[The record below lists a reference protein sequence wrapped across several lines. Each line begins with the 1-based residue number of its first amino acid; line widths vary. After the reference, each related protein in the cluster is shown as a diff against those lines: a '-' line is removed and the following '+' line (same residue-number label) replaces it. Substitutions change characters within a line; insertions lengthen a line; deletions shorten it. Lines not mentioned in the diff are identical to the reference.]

1 MIAPV
6 PTQIPKLSPSTRPT
20 AHFSLPQPAPT
31 TYCPLFFVSS
41 RRLHHVV
48 SISLPFSAASAYF
61 ASPRGCSVHHSRC
74 SHVRTLQHTKLFYLQ
89 ELAASLSSLCA
100 LFCAR
105 SLCFQSFAASFCK
118 TPGVGGL
125 RFHPHAS
132 SLELPAMLNSA
143 CMHPA
148 IPHLLELQTVDQH
161 IAKLRGE
168 LDSFPKRIREADLK
182 LTGARNA
189 LAAAR
194 EANTHGLTER
204 KKFELDVQQWKER
217 ARKYREQSGAVKT
230 NEAYKAL
237 QHEITNAEAEVAKA
251 EDRQLEVMMAGEES
265 ERRLKVAETALK
277 QAEQSIAVE
286 RKEIETQQGA
296 RKKDLEAALAE
307 RERALSPVPED
318 LRELYARIAKRHHG
332 VALAEA
338 RDGQCRGCGMRVLP
352 HILQQLLKD
361 DSDELFRCESCGLI
375 LYSLEPIPAPNPEN
389 SSGSAASSA
398 SNSS

>member
-1 MIAPV
+1 
-6 PTQIPKLSPSTRPT
+6 
-20 AHFSLPQPAPT
+20 
-31 TYCPLFFVSS
+31 
-41 RRLHHVV
+41 
-48 SISLPFSAASAYF
+48 
-61 ASPRGCSVHHSRC
+61 
-74 SHVRTLQHTKLFYLQ
+74 
-89 ELAASLSSLCA
+89 
-100 LFCAR
+100 
-105 SLCFQSFAASFCK
+105 
-118 TPGVGGL
+118 
-125 RFHPHAS
+125 
-132 SLELPAMLNSA
+132 
-143 CMHPA
+143 MHPA
-148 IPHLLELQTVDQH
+148 IPHLIELQRVDH
-161 IAKLRGE
+161 LIAALRAE
-168 LDSFPKRIREADLK
+168 LEAFPKRIREADAK
-182 LTGARNA
+182 LNGARA
-189 LAAAR
+189 AVAAAK
-194 EANTHGLTER
+194 EAHTSSQKER
-204 KKFELDVQQWKER
+204 KKFELDVEQWKDR
-217 ARKYREQSGAVKT
+217 ARKYRDQSGAVKT

-265 ERRLKVAETALK
+265 ERRVKVAETALK
-277 QAEQSIAVE
+277 QVEQSIAVE

-296 RKKDLEAALAE
+296 RKKDLDAALAE

-375 LYSLEPIPAPNPEN
+375 LYSLEPIPAPSPEN